1 MIVSTAMISRWA
13 DVGAVKEIFID
24 MQDEMRAVARQLEY
38 ATEDGEPELIYDTL
52 IECTAKLAVVTRRYH
67 SMWSK

>member
-1 MIVSTAMISRWA
+1 M
-13 DVGAVKEIFID
+13 GAVKEVFID
-24 MQDEMRAVARQLEY
+24 MQDEMRAVARQLEF

>member
-1 MIVSTAMISRWA
+1 M
-13 DVGAVKEIFID
+13 GAIKAEFID
-24 MQDEMRAVARQLEY
+24 MQDEMIAVARQLHF

-67 SMWSK
+67 RLWSK

>member
-1 MIVSTAMISRWA
+1 M
-13 DVGAVKEIFID
+13 GAVKAEFID
-24 MQDEMRAVARQLEY
+24 MQDEMNAVARQLHF

-67 SMWSK
+67 RLWSN

>member
-1 MIVSTAMISRWA
+1 MISRWA
-13 DVGAVKEIFID
+13 DMGAVKEIFID

>member
-1 MIVSTAMISRWA
+1 
-13 DVGAVKEIFID
+13 
-24 MQDEMRAVARQLEY
+24 MQDEMRAVARQLEH

>member
-1 MIVSTAMISRWA
+1 
-13 DVGAVKEIFID
+13 
-24 MQDEMRAVARQLEY
+24 MQDEMNAVARQLHF

-67 SMWSK
+67 RLWSN

>member
-1 MIVSTAMISRWA
+1 MGHN
-13 DVGAVKEIFID
+13 VGAVKEVFID
-24 MQDEMRAVARQLEY
+24 MQDEMRAVARQLEH